1 MIYSAKCTRQVG
13 KAGMDNLKV
22 VFGSEV
28 AIYSSKTNGFLRYDI
43 ESRRVKADGIHP
55 FLKVWHS
62 IIQATW
68 RDQEKS
74 VSLEEFRIY
83 SEKDQSQKSAI
94 SFGSHIFII
103 NK

>member
-1 MIYSAKCTRQVG
+1 
-13 KAGMDNLKV
+13 MDNLKV
-22 VFGSEV
+22 IFGSEV
-28 AIYSSKTNGFLRYDI
+28 AIYSSKTNGFLRYDV

-55 FLKVWHS
+55 FLKVRAEM
-62 IIQATW
+62 IKATW

-83 SEKDQSQKSAI
+83 SEKDQSQRGAV